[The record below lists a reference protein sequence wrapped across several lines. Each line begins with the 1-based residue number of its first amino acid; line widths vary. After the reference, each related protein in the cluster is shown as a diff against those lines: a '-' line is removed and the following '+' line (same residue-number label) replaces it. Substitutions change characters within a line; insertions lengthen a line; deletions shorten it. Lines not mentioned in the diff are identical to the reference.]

1 MTMPL
6 RRESLAVVDRPV
18 AHGPFT
24 TTVPREY
31 VHRAAL
37 AEVFLTGLHPTGLDS
52 LTVTAQWP
60 RAHTFYGPTAGFH
73 DPLMFVETLRQAVHL
88 ITHTVYAAPMDHHQ
102 IWRRLTVDLDRDAL
116 AVGETPAAV
125 ELDIRC
131 AGVERRAGAL
141 RGLRMEVTARRD
153 GRFLG
158 SAVSGVT
165 SLPRTVYR
173 RLRGPHAEAA
183 AWRPDLLPPPVQPA
197 LVGRS
202 RPEDVVLAPT
212 PVRDR
217 WLLRADTRHPIL
229 FDHPQD
235 HAPGMLLLEAARQAA
250 LAVSPPVPVVPVGT
264 EAVFHRYAELDADCW
279 IEAVPAAP
287 DARGNGRTR
296 VVAVQ
301 HDACLFESVVTTV
314 PAREG
319 IQVLPPGF

>member
-1 MTMPL
+1 MPL

-37 AEVFLTGLHPTGLDS
+37 AEVFLTGIHPTGLDS

-60 RAHTFYGPTAGFH
+60 RAHTFYGPTAGVH
-73 DPLMFVETLRQAVHL
+73 DPLMFIESLRQAVNL

-102 IWRRLTVDLDRDAL
+102 IWRHLSVDLDRDAL
-116 AVGETPAAV
+116 FVGDTPASI

-131 AGVERRAGAL
+131 ADVERRGSAL
-141 RGLRMEVTARRD
+141 RGMRMEVTGRRD
-153 GRFLG
+153 GHYLG
-158 SAVSGVT
+158 SAVSSVT

-173 RLRGPHAEAA
+173 RLRGPHAEVWKGATKA
-183 AWRPDLLPPPVQPA
+183 LPLPPPVPPA

-212 PVRDR
+212 RVRDR
-217 WLLRADTRHPIL
+217 WQLRADTSHPIL

-264 EAVFHRYAELDADCW
+264 EAVFHRYVELDDDCW
-279 IEAVPAAP
+279 IEAVPIAP
-287 DARGNGRTR
+287 DARGDSRTR
-296 VVAVQ
+296 VVALQ
-301 HDACLFESVVTTV
+301 RDACLFECTVTTAPVTDRKSVV
-314 PAREG
+314 
-319 IQVLPPGF
+319 

>member
-1 MTMPL
+1 MPL

-37 AEVFLTGLHPTGLDS
+37 AEVFLTGVHPTGLDT

-60 RAHTFYGPTAGFH
+60 RAHTFYGPTAGVH
-73 DPLMFVETLRQAVHL
+73 DPLMFTETLRQAVHL
-88 ITHTVYAAPMDHHQ
+88 ITHTVYATPMDHHQ

-116 AVGETPAAV
+116 FVGGTPASV

-131 AGVERRAGAL
+131 ADVERRAGAL

-153 GRFLG
+153 GRYLG
-158 SAVSGVT
+158 RAVSSVT

-173 RLRGPHAEAA
+173 RLRGPHAEVRTAGNLA
-183 AWRPDLLPPPVQPA
+183 LLPPPVQPA
-197 LVGRS
+197 LVGRL

-212 PVRDR
+212 RVRDR

-264 EAVFHRYAELDADCW
+264 EAVFHRYAELDEDCW
-279 IEAVPAAP
+279 IEAAPTAP
-287 DARGNGRTR
+287 DTRGNSRTR
-296 VVAVQ
+296 VVARQ
-301 HDACLFESVVTTV
+301 HDDCLFECTVTTAV
-314 PAREG
+314 AAPAP
-319 IQVLPPGF
+319 V